1 MVLVERSGARADWRN
16 DVHRRDPGAFCLTA
30 LRRPP
35 KGDRGGVS
43 PPRRALLS
51 AHQHT
56 RTSPMARTLR
66 SVVGGRSLVVRFG
79 GAKRDTLFVEHHFAI
94 PSMRQDGEDCGL
106 ARAASP
112 GVKVAA
118 LPLWHHELSTHGR
131 CHYGTNSGLPK
142 MNLDIFVRCK
152 LWYHS

>member
-1 MVLVERSGARADWRN
+1 VLGQNAEMKTWEPTPTHIFVSEGS
-16 DVHRRDPGAFCLTA
+16 H
-30 LRRPP
+30 PP
-35 KGDRGGVS
+35 LAGG
-43 PPRRALLS
+43 
-51 AHQHT
+51 
-56 RTSPMARTLR
+56 
-66 SVVGGRSLVVRFG
+66 LVVRFG

-94 PSMRQDGEDCGL
+94 SSMRQDGEDCGL

-152 LWYHS
+152 CIPEMNLCFISQLRRGIGM